1 MNFLAEQSGARIS
14 TEEVIVRKFRVISS
28 KPFDDVLSDL
38 TGTIGRPEMT
48 GFLKAAGAAR
58 TRGELESVVQRAI
71 GASGLMEFL
80 RLDAGDAVRS
90 EGGPEG
96 SRILRLLVGNPLIMS
111 QMARHVPDAAAYA
124 PVTILVVEGSDGVR
138 LSYDT
143 MASLLSAY
151 GSQEAL
157 KVAED
162 LDAKVEGLM
171 TAAAS

>member
-1 MNFLAEQSGARIS
+1 MSFSAAQSGARIS
-14 TEEVIVRKFRVISS
+14 TEEVRVRKFRVISS
-28 KPFDDVLSDL
+28 KPFDDVLKDL
-38 TGTIGRPEMT
+38 TATIGRPEISE
-48 GFLKAAGAAR
+48 FLKAAGAAG
-58 TRGELESVVQRAI
+58 TREELEGVVQRAI

-80 RLDAGDAVRS
+80 RLDAGDAVRR

-96 SRILRLLVGNPLIMS
+96 SRILRLLVGNPIIMS
-111 QMARHVPDAAAYA
+111 QMARHIPDAAAYA

-143 MASLLSAY
+143 LASLLSAY

-162 LDAKVEGLM
+162 LDSKVEGLM

>member
-1 MNFLAEQSGARIS
+1 MSFSAAQSGGARIS
-14 TEEVIVRKFRVISS
+14 TEEVTVRKFRVISS
-28 KPFDDVLSDL
+28 KPFDDVLRNL
-38 TGTIGRPEMT
+38 TATIGRPEMS
-48 GFLKAAGAAR
+48 GFLKAAGTAR
-58 TRGELESVVQRAI
+58 TREELESVVQRAI

-80 RLDAGDAVRS
+80 RLDAGAAVRT

-111 QMARHVPDAAAYA
+111 QMAKHVPDAAAYA

-151 GSQEAL
+151 GSQDAL
-157 KVAED
+157 
-162 LDAKVEGLM
+162 
-171 TAAAS
+171 

>member
-1 MNFLAEQSGARIS
+1 MSISAAQSGARIS
-14 TEEVIVRKFRVISS
+14 TEPESAEVS
-28 KPFDDVLSDL
+28 SDL
-38 TGTIGRPEMT
+38 LQALRRRSQGPHGYDRPSGDERISEGGGHGTNARGTGERGST
-48 GFLKAAGAAR
+48 GDRRLGSDGIPPSR
-58 TRGELESVVQRAI
+58 RA
-71 GASGLMEFL
+71 
-80 RLDAGDAVRS
+80 AVRI

-111 QMARHVPDAAAYA
+111 QMAKHVPDAAAYA

>member
-1 MNFLAEQSGARIS
+1 MSSLAAQSGARVS
-14 TEEVIVRKFRVISS
+14 TEEVRVRKFRVISS
-28 KPFDDVLSDL
+28 KPFDEVVKDL
-38 TGTIGRPEMT
+38 TVTIGRPEMS

-58 TRGELESVVQRAI
+58 TSGELERVVQQAI

-80 RLDAGDAVRS
+80 RLDAGAAVRM

-96 SRILRLLVGNPLIMS
+96 SRIVRLLVGNPLIMS

-124 PVTILVVEGSDGVR
+124 PVTILVVEGSDGVH

-143 MASLLSAY
+143 MASFLSAY
-151 GSQEAL
+151 GSQDAL
-157 KVAED
+157 KVAKD

>member
-1 MNFLAEQSGARIS
+1 MSFLAAQSGARIS
-14 TEEVIVRKFRVISS
+14 TEEVR
-28 KPFDDVLSDL
+28 
-38 TGTIGRPEMT
+38 
-48 GFLKAAGAAR
+48 
-58 TRGELESVVQRAI
+58 
-71 GASGLMEFL
+71 
-80 RLDAGDAVRS
+80 
-90 EGGPEG
+90 EG

-143 MASLLSAY
+143 VASFLSAY

-162 LDAKVEGLM
+162 LDSKVEGLM

>member
-1 MNFLAEQSGARIS
+1 MSFLAEQSGARIS
-14 TEEVIVRKFRVISS
+14 TEDLTVRKFRVISS
-28 KPFDDVLSDL
+28 KPFDDVLKDL
-38 TGTIGRPEMT
+38 TATIGRPEMS

-58 TRGELESVVQRAI
+58 TRGELEGAVQRAI

-80 RLDAGDAVRS
+80 RLDAGDAVRI

-96 SRILRLLVGNPLIMS
+96 SRIIRLLVGNPLIMS
-111 QMARHVPDAAAYA
+111 QMAKHVPDAAAYA
-124 PVTILVVEGSDGVR
+124 PVTILLVEGSDGVR

-143 MASLLSAY
+143 MASLLLAY

-162 LDAKVEGLM
+162 LDSKVEGLM

>member
-1 MNFLAEQSGARIS
+1 MAAQSGARIS
-14 TEEVIVRKFRVISS
+14 TEEVRVRKFRVISS
-28 KPFDDVLSDL
+28 KPFDNVVEDL
-38 TGTIGRPEMT
+38 TATIGRPEMS

-58 TRGELESVVQRAI
+58 TSGELEGAVQKAI

-80 RLDAGDAVRS
+80 RLDAGAAVRT

-111 QMARHVPDAAAYA
+111 QMAKHVPDAAAYA
-124 PVTILVVEGSDGVR
+124 PVTILVVEGRDGVR

-162 LDAKVEGLM
+162 LDSKVEGLM

>member
-1 MNFLAEQSGARIS
+1 MSFLAEQSGARIS
-14 TEEVIVRKFRVISS
+14 TEDVTVRKFRVISS
-28 KPFDDVLSDL
+28 KPFDNVLKEL
-38 TGTIGRPEMT
+38 TATIGRPEMS

-58 TRGELESVVQRAI
+58 TRDELESVVQRAI
-71 GASGLMEFL
+71 GVSGLMEFL
-80 RLDAGDAVRS
+80 RLDAGAAVRI

-111 QMARHVPDAAAYA
+111 QMAKHVPDAAAYA

>member
-1 MNFLAEQSGARIS
+1 MSFLAAQTGARIS
-14 TEEVIVRKFRVISS
+14 TEEVTVRKFRVISS
-28 KPFDDVLSDL
+28 KPFDDVVKDL
-38 TGTIGRPEMT
+38 TATIGRPEMS

-58 TRGELESVVQRAI
+58 TSGELERVVQQAI

-80 RLDAGDAVRS
+80 RLDAGGAVRL

-111 QMARHVPDAAAYA
+111 QMAKHVPDAAAYA
-124 PVTILVVEGSDGVR
+124 PVTILVVEESDGVR

-143 MASLLSAY
+143 MASFLSAY
-151 GSQEAL
+151 RSEEAL
-157 KVAED
+157 KVAND

>member
-1 MNFLAEQSGARIS
+1 MSVPETQGGARIS
-14 TEEVIVRKFRVISS
+14 TEEVRVRRFRVVSS
-28 KPFDDVLSDL
+28 KPFDDVVRDL
-38 TGTIGRPEMT
+38 TATIGRPEMS
-48 GFLKAAGAAR
+48 GFLSSARAAA
-58 TRGELESVVQRAI
+58 TRDELERVVRGAI

-80 RLDAGDAVRS
+80 RLDAGGAVRM
-90 EGGPEG
+90 EGGPQG

-124 PVTILVVEGSDGVR
+124 PVTILVVEGSDGVH

-151 GSQEAL
+151 GSQDAS